1 MKILIWVHKDEVI
14 SNKILKCHFT
24 RPYIDRHDDYVQVEI
39 THDEFIR
46 LEDNKK
52 PYTQSTEALIARHK
66 TKLSSEQMKIEKPSH
81 GKLGGNLQDAH
92 MRETSVSLPITDWLV
107 EQYNRNREQTDWV
120 KNRSEIPYIYERTG
134 EDVYR
139 RREGDTERELM
150 TNDEFHASNK
160 PIKKTLK
167 ILLTELQTIP
177 GAKFESWWKGLT
189 KEEQIELTKFWE

>member
-46 LEDNKK
+46 LEDNK
-52 PYTQSTEALIARHK
+52 
-66 TKLSSEQMKIEKPSH
+66 KPSH

-189 KEEQIELTKFWE
+189 KEEQIQLTKFWE